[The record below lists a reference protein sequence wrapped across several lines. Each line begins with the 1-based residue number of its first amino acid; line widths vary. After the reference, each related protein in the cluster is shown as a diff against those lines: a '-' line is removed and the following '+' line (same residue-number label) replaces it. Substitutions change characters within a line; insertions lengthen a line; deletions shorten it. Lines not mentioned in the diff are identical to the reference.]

1 MITNV
6 YKNNVYG
13 ASLLSSKPE
22 IDTISYEA
30 KNTLSNFVCISEDNT
45 VCINEDNT
53 EIKCDNGERLSLN
66 EYVKKLLNSNDAKI
80 EENKNNMT
88 SDNKLLDKF
97 DMLI

>member
-13 ASLLSSKPE
+13 ASLLSSEPE

-30 KNTLSNFVCISEDNT
+30 KNTLSNNICIS
-45 VCINEDNT
+45 EDNT
-53 EIKCDNGERLSLN
+53 EIKCDDGERLPLN
-66 EYVKKLLNSNDAKI
+66 EYVKKLLNSDDAKI
-80 EENKNNMT
+80 EEKKNNMT
-88 SDNKLLDKF
+88 SDDKLFDKF